1 MSTMDRPQIFTITR
15 YLEARRVLMDPLTF
29 SSARPLTTMAGGLGY
44 SFVLFCQDPPEHGRL
59 RTLIQREFIS
69 SRLQALRGWIE
80 SEVDTVLDGYPLNP
94 AEVDI
99 VAALTL
105 PLPMR
110 VINRLLGVADAD
122 SQAFKRWTTKAVG
135 HQDGELP
142 AALGRRAFVELHKFF
157 RGQIRANR
165 EQPTDGVIGHLLT
178 RCADELELINFC
190 VTLMIAGNETTASL
204 LSNLLHLLAT
214 RPALWRALREDRSLI
229 GAVIEETLRFDPPIQ
244 FVSRLVTRPVVVEGV
259 QLSRGDTV
267 LVNIGAA
274 NRDPEFFA
282 KPEVF
287 NLVRREKGH
296 LAFSHGLH
304 YCIGASLTRLEAEI
318 VLNKMLDRYVAI
330 ALAAPSERY
339 PNAYFRGFKSLHLS
353 LQRTCPVGAG
363 LPAIGSVQ
371 ISIAGRPA
379 PTG

>member
-1 MSTMDRPQIFTITR
+1 MSTTERTQTLTITS

-29 SSARPLTTMAGGLGY
+29 SSARPLTTMADGLGY

-59 RTLIQREFIS
+59 RALVQREFIS

-80 SEVDTVLDGYPLNP
+80 GEVDTVLDGYPSAP

-99 VAALTL
+99 VATLTL

-110 VINRLLGVADAD
+110 VINRLLGVTDAD
-122 SQAFKRWTTKAVG
+122 SHAFKHWTAKAVG

-157 RGQIRANR
+157 RGQIHANR
-165 EQPTDGVIGHLLT
+165 EPLADGLIGHLLT
-178 RCADELELINFC
+178 RCANELELINFC

-214 RPALWRALREDRSLI
+214 RPMLWSALREDRSLI
-229 GAVIEETLRFDPPIQ
+229 GPVIEEALRVDPPIQ
-244 FVSRLVTRPVVVEGV
+244 FVSRMVTCPVMVEGTP
-259 QLSRGDTV
+259 LNSGDTV
-267 LVNIGAA
+267 LVDIGAA

-282 KPEVF
+282 GPEVF
-287 NLVRREKGH
+287 NPARGEKGH
-296 LAFSHGLH
+296 LAFAHGIH

-330 ALAAPSERY
+330 ALAAPGERY
-339 PNAYFRGFKSLHLS
+339 PNAYFRGFRSLRLV
-353 LQRTCPVGAG
+353 LGG
-363 LPAIGSVQ
+363 
-371 ISIAGRPA
+371 
-379 PTG
+379 

>member
-1 MSTMDRPQIFTITR
+1 MSTMDRPQTITITT

-29 SSARPLTTMAGGLGY
+29 SSARPLTTMTGGLGY

-69 SRLQALRGWIE
+69 SRLQALRAWIE
-80 SEVDTVLDGYPLNP
+80 REVDTVLDGYPP
-94 AEVDI
+94 DPTEVDI
-99 VAALTL
+99 VATLTL

-110 VINRLLGVADAD
+110 VISRLLGVRDAD
-122 SQAFKRWTTKAVG
+122 SQAFKHWTAKAVG

-165 EQPTDGVIGHLLT
+165 EHPPDGLIGHLLT

-214 RPALWRALREDRSLI
+214 RPVLWSALREDRSLI
-229 GAVIEETLRFDPPIQ
+229 GAVIEEALRFDPPIQ

-287 NLVRREKGH
+287 NPVRREKGH
-296 LAFSHGLH
+296 LAFSHGIH

-318 VLNKMLDRYVAI
+318 VLNKMLDRYSAI
-330 ALAAPSERY
+330 VLAAPGERY
-339 PNAYFRGFKSLHLS
+339 PNAYFRGFKSLWLRVGQLS
-353 LQRTCPVGAG
+353 
-363 LPAIGSVQ
+363 
-371 ISIAGRPA
+371 
-379 PTG
+379 

>member
-1 MSTMDRPQIFTITR
+1 MSTMERPQTFTITR

-29 SSARPLTTMAGGLGY
+29 SSGRPLTTMAGGLGY

-80 SEVDTVLDGYPLNP
+80 SEVDTVLDGYPPDP

-122 SQAFKRWTTKAVG
+122 SYAFKHWTAKAVG

-142 AALGRRAFVELHKFF
+142 VVLGRKAFVELHKFF
-157 RGQIRANR
+157 RGQIQAQR

-229 GAVIEETLRFDPPIQ
+229 GPVIEEALRFDPPIQ

-282 KPEVF
+282 EPEVF
-287 NLVRREKGH
+287 NLARREKAH
-296 LAFSHGLH
+296 LAFSHGIH
-304 YCIGASLTRLEAEI
+304 YCIGAGLTRQEAEI

-330 ALAAPSERY
+330 ALAAPGERY
-339 PNAYFRGFKSLHLS
+339 PNEYFRGFKSLRLHLRK
-353 LQRTCPVGAG
+353 LF
-363 LPAIGSVQ
+363 
-371 ISIAGRPA
+371 
-379 PTG
+379 